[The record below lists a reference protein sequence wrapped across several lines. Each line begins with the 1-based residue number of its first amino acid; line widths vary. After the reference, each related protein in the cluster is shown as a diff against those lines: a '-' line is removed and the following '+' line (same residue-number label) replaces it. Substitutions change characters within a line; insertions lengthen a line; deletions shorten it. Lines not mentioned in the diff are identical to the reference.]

1 MKSMKKYLALKIIT
15 AILFIVVGVIMI
27 MHPNKVI
34 SIITWLLGIGIIIIG
49 AALVVADVMA
59 KEVFTRNG
67 TLLTGVI
74 FIVMGI
80 ALLANPDIGNILLPL
95 CIGAMIIADSII
107 RMQIGAMIRGFG
119 GSSYLTVISVL
130 TIVLG
135 ILCIFNPM
143 KTSALITTFLGIV
156 VIIEA
161 ISSLVDTYYVKK
173 YVKEIEDN
181 IIDV

>member
-1 MKSMKKYLALKIIT
+1 MSSIKKYLTLKIIT
-15 AILFIVVGVIMI
+15 AILFIVVGIIMI

-34 SIITWLLGIGIIIIG
+34 SIITWLLGIGVIVIG
-49 AALVVADVMA
+49 AVLIIADVAA
-59 KEVFTRNG
+59 KEIFTRNG
-67 TLLTGVI
+67 MLLTGVL

-80 ALLANPDIGNILLPL
+80 ALLVNPDIGNILLPL

-107 RMQIGAMIRGFG
+107 RMQIGALIRGFG

-130 TIVLG
+130 TAVLG
-135 ILCIFNPM
+135 IVCIFNPM

-161 ISSLVDTYYVKK
+161 VSSLVDTYYVRK
-173 YVKEIEDN
+173 YIKEIEDN